1 MRQGFKTVNQA
12 RKRIVQYPRRVFR
25 RSLLKLF
32 FRFVG
37 KFFARVEVTGAEN
50 LPKSGPLLLVG
61 NHSAVIEIA
70 LMVAYVPYNV
80 EMMAAA
86 DIPLDP
92 RYGWVGDLYG
102 ILPIKRGTMDRDG
115 LNLALDILDQGGVV
129 GLFPEGGIWEATIRD
144 ARTGVAWLSQKSNAP
159 VIPIGFGGLRGAVTS
174 ILRLRRPR
182 LVMRIG
188 KMIPPV
194 SSEDNLPIAG
204 GRKRLLADSANMIMQ
219 RVKELIPEEELRMM
233 QPTYH
238 DESFDFSVELH
249 TANGQEID
257 VPAEVAI
264 TERAMLSKMFHRS
277 VMLDVF
283 ARNLE
288 LWVEPLQDV
297 TDTHRA
303 SAIANATR
311 NILGYIATNPYFFH
325 YRFGNEQGDAMTDGV
340 KQLNALARWAEAHYP
355 GCVMKLTPYRTY
367 TLISTG
373 EQVTETVPGPIPEI

>member
-1 MRQGFKTVNQA
+1 MKQGFKTVNQA
-12 RKRIVQYPRRVFR
+12 RKRLIQYPRRVFR

-70 LMVAYVPYNV
+70 LMVAYTPYNV

-92 RYGWVGDLYG
+92 RYGWLGDIYG
-102 ILPIKRGTMDRDG
+102 ILPIKRGMADRDG
-115 LNLALDILDQGGVV
+115 LNLALDILEQGGVV
-129 GLFPEGGIWEATIRD
+129 GLFPEGGIWESNLRD
-144 ARTGVAWLSQKSNAP
+144 ARAGVAWLSQKSKAP

-194 SSEDNLPIAG
+194 GAEDGHVPG
-204 GRKRLLADSANMIMQ
+204 GRKRLLIDSANAIME

-233 QPTYH
+233 EPTYR
-238 DESFDFSVELH
+238 DETFDFRVELF
-249 TANGQEID
+249 TASGQ
-257 VPAEVAI
+257 EVAI
-264 TERAMLSKMFHRS
+264 SPEVDIVERAMLSKMFHRP

-303 SAIANATR
+303 SAIANATK
-311 NILGYIATNPYFFH
+311 NILSYLATNPYFFH
-325 YRFGNEQGDAMTDGV
+325 YRFGNEQGDAMTAGV
-340 KQLNALARWAEAHYP
+340 EQLHALARWAEAHYP
-355 GCVMKLTPYRTY
+355 SSVMKLTPYRYY

-373 EQVTETVPGPIPEI
+373 ERITETVPGPIPEI